1 MIDRRIDRDAV
12 EIPPKHLPAHP
23 VSIET
28 YDLFVD
34 IKLSLG
40 GQSWAGL
47 GYERRNYA
55 DGRTAFRADIRP
67 VLSGGGR
74 GRWCPDI
81 WVWGDP
87 RAMITRSFGTSP
99 VEETARPGDAQR
111 VRNGPPQGDSYV
123 LPRIE
128 NFGPDRRPVPVRILV
143 GGQWHPAK
151 AFRRW
156 TDTDGVVSVHVKIC
170 FVEDGWPMDHWRFY
184 HWDPAAIVEGHDT
197 A

>member
-1 MIDRRIDRDAV
+1 MIDRDAV
-12 EIPPKHLPAHP
+12 EIPPKDLLKDP

-28 YDLFVD
+28 YDPFVD

-40 GQSWAGL
+40 GQPWAGL

-67 VLSGGGR
+67 VLPDGGP

-87 RAMITRSFGTSP
+87 RAMITRAFGTSP
-99 VEETARPGDAQR
+99 VEETARPGDAER
-111 VRNGPPQGDSYV
+111 ARLGPPQGDSYV

-128 NFGPDRRPVPVRILV
+128 NFGPDRMPAPVRIRV

-156 TDTDGVVSVHVKIC
+156 TDADGVVSVHVKIC
-170 FVEDGWPMDHWRFY
+170 LSESGWPMDYWRFY
-184 HWDPAAIVEGHDT
+184 HWDPAAIVESH
-197 A
+197 